1 MHLRILFFLLFSAA
15 LAGCTAEADS
25 TAAAAP
31 PPSAQP
37 VDVAQVLYARYS
49 PEYTFTTRLESPQQI
64 ELRPRVSGVIESVE
78 FTEGSVVEQDDILF
92 RIDPRPF
99 DAEVRRLEAEL
110 TRARAAL
117 QQAQSEAQRARR
129 LQGRNAMSEE
139 QAESRI
145 FLASQRQAELAS
157 VGAALEAARLNLE
170 FTDVRAPIT
179 GTASNAFIT
188 AGNNVQAGQSVLTR
202 LVATDRL
209 YAYFDVDERT
219 WNSAFNGVDASG
231 HTQARLQLAGNDD
244 QSYSGRIDFID
255 NRISAQT
262 GTLRVRAAFDADGRI
277 LRPGAFAR
285 ISLTASEARPRVMVP
300 DRAVGTDLKNRFVL
314 VVNADSVLEYRRV
327 ELGDRAGA
335 LRVIES
341 GLNPGDRIAVNGP
354 ARVGP
359 GMPVTPRDVVIEQQG
374 LTLLEAVQAAEPS
387 A

>member
-1 MHLRILFFLLFSAA
+1 MQLRTLLFLLFSAV

-25 TAAAAP
+25 SAAA

-78 FTEGSVVEQDDILF
+78 FTEGSVVKKGDLLF

-99 DAEVRRLEAEL
+99 AAEVRRLEAEL
-110 TRARAAL
+110 SRAKAAL
-117 QQAQSEAQRARR
+117 QQAQSEASRARR

-139 QAESRI
+139 QAESRL
-145 FLASQRQAELAS
+145 FLASQRKAELAS
-157 VGAALEAARLNLE
+157 VEAALEAARLNLE
-170 FTDVRAPIT
+170 FTEVRAPIDGQT
-179 GTASNAFIT
+179 SNAFIT
-188 AGNNVQAGQSVLTR
+188 AGNNVQAGQSVLTS

-219 WNSAFNGVDASG
+219 WNAAFGSVDASG
-231 HTQARLQLAGNDD
+231 RTQARLQLAGNDA
-244 QSYSGRIDFID
+244 QSHQGAIDFID
-255 NRISAQT
+255 NRIDPLT
-262 GTLRVRAAFDADGRI
+262 GTLRVRAAFTADNPS

-285 ISLTASEARPRVMVP
+285 ISLAASDAQPRVLVP

-314 VVNADSVLEYRRV
+314 VVNADNVLEYRRV
-327 ELGDRAGA
+327 ELGDRAGE

-341 GLNPGDRIAVNGP
+341 GLKPQDRIAVNGP

-359 GMPVTPRDVVIEQQG
+359 GMPVTPRDVVIDQQG
-374 LTLLEAVQAAEPS
+374 LTLLEQEQPAEPS

>member
-1 MHLRILFFLLFSAA
+1 M
-15 LAGCTAEADS
+15 
-25 TAAAAP
+25 
-31 PPSAQP
+31 
-37 VDVAQVLYARYS
+37 LYARYS

>member
-1 MHLRILFFLLFSAA
+1 MQLRILFFLLFSAVV
-15 LAGCTAEADS
+15 AGCSAEADS
-25 TAAAAP
+25 TAAAP
-31 PPSAQP
+31 QSAQP
-37 VDVAQVLYARYS
+37 VDVAQVLYTRFS

-64 ELRPRVSGVIESVE
+64 ELRPRVSGVIESIE
-78 FTEGSVVEQDDILF
+78 FTEGSVVQEGDVLF

-110 TRARAAL
+110 SRARSAL
-117 QQAQSEAQRARR
+117 HQAQSEAQRARR

-145 FLASQRQAELAS
+145 SLAHQRQAELAS

-170 FTDVRAPIT
+170 FTEVRAPIT
-179 GTASNAFIT
+179 ATASNAFIT

-219 WNSAFNGVDASG
+219 WNSAFSQVDTSG
-231 HTQARLQLAGNDD
+231 QTQARLQLVGNSTE
-244 QSYSGRIDFID
+244 SYSGHVDFID
-255 NRISAQT
+255 NQINNQT
-262 GTLRVRAAFDADGRI
+262 GTLRVRAAFDSTSPN

-285 ISLTASEARPRVMVP
+285 ITLTASDAQPRIMVP
-300 DRAVGTDLKNRFVL
+300 DRAVGSDLKNRFVL
-314 VVNADSVLEYRRV
+314 IINAENVLEYRKV

-341 GLNPGDRIAVNGP
+341 GLNPRDRIAVNGP

-359 GMPVTPRDVVIEQQG
+359 GMPVTPRDVQIESQG
-374 LTLLEAVQAAEPS
+374 LTLLQTGEALEPS